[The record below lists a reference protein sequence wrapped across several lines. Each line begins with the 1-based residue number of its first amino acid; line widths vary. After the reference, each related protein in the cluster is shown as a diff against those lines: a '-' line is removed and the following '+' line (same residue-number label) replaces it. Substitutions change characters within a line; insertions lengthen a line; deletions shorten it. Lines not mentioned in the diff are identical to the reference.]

1 MGLASMAAKA
11 ASKVGNKVKNGVK
24 NGVKNKLS
32 GKGDDKTEELKQA
45 VKKVLMIKVGIPAA
59 AIFVLVACVS
69 IILQQLFKDTSSS
82 ISVSS
87 AKIKEKFEAGELPGD
102 AAQIDLA
109 LSLQGQFGSC
119 VGFTNEQLKI
129 IYDDTIKGLEGQ
141 DATYSETYESNYGT
155 ITQEIKNDII
165 NKYNEVKDKENKRA
179 EDYDIIN
186 YYKLSKEGKF
196 NNMISPYDKQPI
208 YMHVLN
214 TEKYNF
220 NNIKW
225 KAYYHNSDAVNDV
238 PKENMTY
245 DTTYN
250 LLYPTANANLKDLIN
265 LTSPYIMSSHI
276 PLSFISSAMYSSS
289 MSNQSIGNSW
299 VEQNENAAQG
309 KNNNIGNFS
318 YEIIKHGYSNITINQ
333 YNLQSVT
340 RSSYWLDYDTYDC
353 RDSFTIVKSI
363 ITEKDKDGKEIKR
376 AVYSVQEG
384 SYKDGTTNLSG
395 TPTHN
400 NTRWDDAHNEVPSN
414 ETTVS
419 DPSPVVVTQYKLAY
433 AAAFDVKINNSF
445 NYQKYQQEDVDKRE
459 NCDSVLSELETEHKK
474 VEDENTHLTLDEVR
488 GLSSDQLK
496 SLCGDNGSTDA
507 GGTFYYSTNSYKFQS
522 GTRHDIT
529 RYWTDTLSSNPTSQ
543 SKNLFNIGDITS
555 YNKNPEG
562 DLTMDT
568 ISETDFNGDT
578 DSKNYYEQLLKEEE
592 TAINTIDMLNANPKV
607 FLKYVD
613 NGQKRAKYV
622 GYSRSDYTFSQ
633 GLQYL
638 TDYFVELAEEN
649 NGALP
654 FVYGASF
661 GFDVNAATAG
671 MSGYSSGMS
680 LLREYINS
688 WEDPGD
694 RMRTESGAV
703 TTNEEDAKN
712 YVVYIDDVG
721 CATVGFGIN
730 LNSQFNDVKSA
741 MEEAGMDFPYGSHN
755 DIKSRVQNG
764 EVILMD
770 KKVIDSV
777 QEDIIERKMDM
788 VKNLTN
794 GIELTQYQLFAM
806 VDRAYN
812 GWNNINGKTF
822 NQAYSEY
829 WHQDSDD
836 KYSVLYEKYKDNQ
849 GAKDA
854 ILAEIDFQN
863 AFYTNFLK
871 HTTGN
876 AEVEAKLGGW
886 TKRRNSEYVL
896 FSGGYFIGGYGYDK
910 MLRFYTSTTSP
921 GDVQLIKPDGT
932 VDETACYALQQWFE
946 QNWFS
951 GKISPAD
958 TNLHQSDWRN
968 QVCDADGVD
977 TRNVVNP
984 EFVSKYDPLNKF
996 NVFECAWWSFARANQ
1011 FLIDNNTGKKLTT
1024 FVDGVNEADTFARLL
1039 GLQTNSDINQLRPN
1053 SVISWYPNH
1062 TGYVEAVTDNYY
1074 ITSECGSGWY
1084 WYGITIHPK
1093 VAVDGNLRFKNS
1105 VCLEDLVK

>member
-1 MGLASMAAKA
+1 MGLASIAAKA
-11 ASKVGNKVKNGVK
+11 ASKVGNKVKD
-24 NGVKNKLS
+24 GVKNKLK
-32 GKGDDKTEELKQA
+32 GKGDDKNDELKQA
-45 VKKVLMIKVGIPAA
+45 AKKILIMKVGIPAA
-59 AIFVLVACVS
+59 AIFVLLACIS
-69 IILQQLFKDTSSS
+69 IILQQLFENTSSS
-82 ISVSS
+82 IKVTST
-87 AKIKEKFEAGELPGD
+87 KIKEKFEAGELTGD
-102 AAQIDLA
+102 SAQIDLA

-119 VGFTNEQLKI
+119 IGFTNEQLKM
-129 IYDDTIKGLEGQ
+129 IYDDTLKDLEGQ
-141 DATYSETYESNYGT
+141 DATYSETYSSNYGT
-155 ITQEIKNDII
+155 VTQDIKNDIT

-186 YYKLSKEGKF
+186 YYKLSRDGKF

-208 YMHVLN
+208 YMHALN

-265 LTSPYIMSSHI
+265 LTSPYIMTSHI
-276 PLSFISSAMYSSS
+276 PLAFISSAMYSSS
-289 MSNQSIGNSW
+289 MSNQSIGSSW
-299 VEQNENAAQG
+299 VQQNEDAANG
-309 KNNNIGNFS
+309 RNNNIGNFS
-318 YEIIKHGYSNITINQ
+318 YEIMKHGYSDITINQ

-340 RSSYWLDYDTYDC
+340 RSSYWLDYDTYSC
-353 RDSFTIVKSI
+353 KDSFKIVKKI
-363 ITEKDKDGKEIKR
+363 VTEKDNDGNEVKK
-376 AVYSVQEG
+376 AVYSVQDG
-384 SYKDGTTNLSG
+384 SYVDGTTNLSG

-400 NTRWDDAHNEVPSN
+400 NTRWDEARNEVPAN

-419 DPSPVVVTQYKLAY
+419 DPSPIVITQYKLAY

-445 NYQKYQQEDVDKRE
+445 NYEKYQQEDVDKRE
-459 NCDSVLSELETEHKK
+459 NSDSILSDLETEHKK
-474 VEDENTHLTLDEVR
+474 VEDENIHLTLEEVK
-488 GLSSDQLK
+488 GFSSDKLK
-496 SLCGDNGSTDA
+496 SLCGDDGNTDSE
-507 GGTFYYSTNSYKFQS
+507 GTFSYSTNSYNFQT

-529 RYWTDTLSSNPTSQ
+529 RYWTDTVSSNPTSQ
-543 SKNLFNIGDITS
+543 SKNLFSTGDVAS
-555 YNKNPEG
+555 YNKNPDE

-578 DSKNYYEQLLKEEE
+578 DSKNYYDNLAKEEE
-592 TAINTIDMLNANPKV
+592 TAINRIDMLNANPKV

-613 NGQKRAKYV
+613 NGHKRAKYV
-622 GYSRSDYTFSQ
+622 GYSRSDYTVSQ

-638 TDYFVELAEEN
+638 TEYLSELAEEN

-661 GFDVNAATAG
+661 GFDVNAAASGT
-671 MSGYSSGMS
+671 SGYSSGMA

-703 TTNEEDAKN
+703 TTNEEDAIN
-712 YVVYIDDVG
+712 YVVYVDDVG

-730 LNSQFNDVKSA
+730 LSSQFNDVKTA
-741 MEEAGMDFPYGSHN
+741 MEEAGMEFPYSSHA
-755 DIKSRVQNG
+755 DIKSRVQSG

-812 GWNNINGKTF
+812 GWNSINGKTF
-822 NQAYSEY
+822 SQAYNEY
-829 WHQDSDD
+829 WHQDTDD
-836 KYSVLYEKYKDNQ
+836 KYSALYEKYKDNQ

-854 ILAEIDFQN
+854 IWSEIDFQN

-876 AEVEAKLGGW
+876 AEQEAKLGGW
-886 TKRRNSEYVL
+886 TKRRNSEFVL
-896 FSGGYFIGGYGYDK
+896 FSGGYFVGGYGYDK

-921 GDVQLIKPDGT
+921 GDVQLIKADGT
-932 VDETACYALQQWFE
+932 IDETACYALQQWFE

-958 TNLHQSDWRN
+958 TNVKQADWRN

-996 NVFECAWWSFARANQ
+996 NVFECAWWSFVRANQ
-1011 FLIDNNTGKKLTT
+1011 FLVDNNTGKKLTT
-1024 FVDGVNEADTFARLL
+1024 FVNGVDEADKFASLL

-1062 TGYVEAVTDNYY
+1062 TGYVEAVADDYY

-1084 WYGITIHPK
+1084 WYGITIRPK
-1093 VAVDGNLRFKNS
+1093 VAVDGGMRFKNS

>member
-1 MGLASMAAKA
+1 MGLASIAAKA

-24 NGVKNKLS
+24 NKLK
-32 GKGDDKTEELKQA
+32 GKGDDKNDELKQVA
-45 VKKVLMIKVGIPAA
+45 KKILIMKVGIPAA
-59 AIFVLVACVS
+59 AIFVLLACIS
-69 IILQQLFKDTSSS
+69 IILQQLFENTSSS
-82 ISVSS
+82 IKVTST
-87 AKIKEKFEAGELPGD
+87 KIKEKFEAGELTGD
-102 AAQIDLA
+102 SAQINLA

-119 VGFTNEQLKI
+119 IGFTNEQLKM
-129 IYDDTIKGLEGQ
+129 IYDDTLKDLEGQ
-141 DATYSETYESNYGT
+141 DATYSATYTSNYGT
-155 ITQEIKNDII
+155 VTQDIKNDIT

-186 YYKLSKEGKF
+186 YYKLSRDGKF

-208 YMHVLN
+208 YMHALN

-238 PKENMTY
+238 SKENMTY
-245 DTTYN
+245 DSTYN
-250 LLYPTANANLKDLIN
+250 LLYPTANANLKDLVN
-265 LTSPYIMSSHI
+265 LTAPYIMTSHI
-276 PLSFISSAMYSSS
+276 PLAFISSAMYSSS
-289 MSNQSIGNSW
+289 MSNQSIGTSW
-299 VEQNENAAQG
+299 VQQNEDAANG
-309 KNNNIGNFS
+309 KNNNIGNFA
-318 YEIIKHGYSNITINQ
+318 YEIIKHGYSDITINQ

-340 RSSYWLDYDTYDC
+340 RSSYWLDYDTYKC
-353 RDSFTIVKSI
+353 RDSFTIVKTI
-363 ITEKDKDGKEIKR
+363 KTEKDQDGNEVKK
-376 AVYSVQEG
+376 AVYSYKEN
-384 SYKDGTTNLSG
+384 SYQDGTTVLSG
-395 TPTHN
+395 DHPRT
-400 NTRWDDAHNEVPSN
+400 NTRWDDAKNESPAK

-419 DPSPVVVTQYKLAY
+419 DPDPVVVTQYKLAY

-445 NYQKYQQEDVDKRE
+445 NYEKYKQEDVDKRE
-459 NCDSVLSELETEHKK
+459 NWDSVLSELETEHKK
-474 VEDENTHLTLDEVR
+474 VENEDLHYTLEEVK

-496 SLCGDNGSTDA
+496 NLYKGDTSTDSN
-507 GGTFYYSTNSYKFQS
+507 GEYTYQTEEYNFQN
-522 GTRHDIT
+522 GTRHDVT
-529 RYWTDTLSSNPTSQ
+529 RYWTDTVSSNPTSQ
-543 SKNLFNIGDITS
+543 SKNLFNTGDVAS
-555 YNKNPEG
+555 YNKNSDG

-578 DSKNYYEQLLKEEE
+578 DSKNYYDQLAKEEE
-592 TAINTIDMLNANPKV
+592 TAINRIDMLNANPKV

-613 NGQKRAKYV
+613 NGHKRAKYV
-622 GYSRSDYTFSQ
+622 GYSRSDYTVSQ

-638 TDYFVELAEEN
+638 TEYLSELAEEN

-661 GFDVNAATAG
+661 GFDVNAAAAG
-671 MSGYSSGMS
+671 MSGYSSGMA

-694 RMRTESGAV
+694 RMRTESGAI
-703 TTNEEDAKN
+703 TTNEEEAVN
-712 YVVYIDDVG
+712 YVVYVDDVG

-730 LNSQFNDVKSA
+730 LSSQFNDVKTA
-741 MEEAGMDFPYGSHN
+741 MDEAGIDFPYASHS
-755 DIKSRVQNG
+755 DIKTRVESG

-788 VKNLTN
+788 VKNFTN

-812 GWNNINGKTF
+812 GWNSINGKTF
-822 NQAYSEY
+822 SQAYNEY
-829 WHQDSDD
+829 WHQDTDD
-836 KYSVLYEKYKDNQ
+836 KYSALYEKYKDNQ
-849 GAKDA
+849 GAKDS
-854 ILAEIDFQN
+854 IWAEIDFQN

-876 AEVEAKLGGW
+876 AEQEAKLGGW

-896 FSGGYFIGGYGYDK
+896 FSGGYFVGGYGYDK

-921 GDVQLIKPDGT
+921 GDVQLVKADGT
-932 VDETACYALQQWFE
+932 IDETACYALQQWFE

-958 TNLHQSDWRN
+958 TNVHQSDWHN

-1011 FLIDNNTGKKLTT
+1011 FLVDNNTGKKLTT
-1024 FVDGVNEADTFARLL
+1024 FADGVKEADTFADLL

-1062 TGYVEAVTDNYY
+1062 TGYVEAVTDDYY
-1074 ITSECGSGWY
+1074 ITSECGSGWN